1 MQTGLFNG
9 ELHMINVNNCTH
21 MKQLILCLALLTAGY
36 ATKAQTAAD
45 SVKAVIND
53 LFTAMRNADSAA
65 VVNAFAEKHTL
76 QTLVRDK
83 EGNMQAKTDLATD
96 FGRSIGRLAK
106 NAADERIE
114 FGSVQI
120 DGPLASV
127 WTPYKFYFNGNF
139 SHCGVNSFQLL
150 RTKNGWKILYL
161 VDTRRKEPCEK

>member
-1 MQTGLFNG
+1 
-9 ELHMINVNNCTH
+9 
-21 MKQLILCLALLTAGY
+21 MKKTVLCFVLITIAY
-36 ATKAQTAAD
+36 VSSAQTAAD
-45 SVKAVIND
+45 SVKAVINE
-53 LFTAMRNADSAA
+53 LFASMRNADSTG
-65 VVNAFAEKHTL
+65 VVNCFAEKHTL
-76 QTLVRDK
+76 QTLIRDK
-83 EGNMQAKTDLATD
+83 EGNMQSKTDQLSD
-96 FGRSIGRLAK
+96 FGRSIARLQK

-114 FGSVQI
+114 YASVNI